1 MKWPS
6 FALSQPGLLTEAG
19 PNHKESNGE
28 QAPDHLLADLQPSLA
43 VVVMITTQSEMTEE
57 N

>member
-1 MKWPS
+1 MILFP
-6 FALSQPGLLTEAG
+6 LSQPGLLTEAG

-43 VVVMITTQSEMTEE
+43 AVVMITTQSEMTEE

>member
-1 MKWPS
+1 MAQ
-6 FALSQPGLLTEAG
+6 FRLSQPGLIAEAG

-28 QAPDHLLADLQPSLA
+28 QAADHLLADLQPPLA
-43 VVVMITTQSEMTEE
+43 VVVMMITTQSEMTEE